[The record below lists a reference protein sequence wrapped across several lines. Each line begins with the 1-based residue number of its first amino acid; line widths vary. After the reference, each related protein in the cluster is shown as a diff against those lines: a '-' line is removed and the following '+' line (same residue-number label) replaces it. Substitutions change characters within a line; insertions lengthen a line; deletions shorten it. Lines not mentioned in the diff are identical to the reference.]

1 MKCLDQINSKPQNG
15 NCVYGPDT
23 KEEIVTDIEL
33 EDFYNIEEI
42 LTVKRDAKVML
53 TENLDPAWGLCNGSM
68 GTVYDVVLNKD
79 NELEYV
85 LVQFGE
91 E

>member
-1 MKCLDQINSKPQNG
+1 M
-15 NCVYGPDT
+15 YGSDT
-23 KEEIVTDIEL
+23 TKEIVTDIEL

-53 TENLDPAWGLCNGSM
+53 TDNLDPAWGLCNGRM